1 MRTRLRALP
10 VSLLLTAALLILVQG
25 MAAGETLLEKVRE
38 FELDNGM
45 TFLVVERHEAPVAM
59 MAIVF
64 NVGSA
69 NERPNITGISH
80 LLEHMMFKGT
90 EMMGTEDYKK
100 DRKYVEKT
108 DVLGERTIELRKEIG
123 EWRFEKFKALSA
135 QIVAGFTDEENER
148 VGTNVYEQNKL
159 VAEKISA
166 MDPLPDSLA
175 SVPRLVADKGTD
187 YLDLYLEYELAWGEI
202 MKLLDEQRQ
211 FMKKEEL
218 WETYMNNGTRFL
230 NAGTSNDFTIYF
242 VYLPANRLELFMV
255 MESDRMEYPV
265 FREFWSER
273 DVVMEE
279 RRLSENDP
287 DDVLDEAFNSVAF
300 TASPYSWP
308 VLGWMSDLQ
317 TIDRK
322 ELEAYHR
329 TYYAPNNA
337 TAIIVGDV
345 ELKDVKKLAKKY
357 FGPIKAQDPPPAVE
371 TREPEQKGERR
382 LVVEHTANPKLQ
394 IGWHKPTY
402 GHPDMPA
409 FAVMQQVLGGG
420 RTARLYKSVYEEK
433 GLTMEQPRVYTGPG
447 DRYDN
452 LFIITAMP
460 QQPHTL
466 EEVEQAIY
474 EEIEKLKTEPVT
486 DRELQRVKNLIDA
499 QQIRQQG
506 SNLGIAF
513 TLGMGH
519 LYLGNYKEIF
529 SFYDQVKSVTKE
541 DIMRVADTYMTEQNR
556 TVGYRVKIEE
566 EGKGGEAEEQIDQMV
581 LRAYIMSLPQEEQMA
596 IVQKF
601 QGMRSEAEAMAYAKE
616 LWEQA
621 KAAGFVEE
629 KPETEK
635 PEEKKAE
642 E

>member
-1 MRTRLRALP
+1 MRTRFRALP
-10 VSLLLTAALLILVQG
+10 VSALLLAALLLIVQG
-25 MAAGETLLEKVRE
+25 IATAETLKEKVRE
-38 FELDNGM
+38 FQLDNGM

-100 DRKYVEKT
+100 DRKYIEKT

-123 EWRFEKFKALSA
+123 EWRFARFKDLSA
-135 QIVAGFTDEENER
+135 QIITGFTEEENER
-148 VGTNVYEQNKL
+148 IGTNVYEQNKL
-159 VAEKISA
+159 VVEKIRA
-166 MDPLPDSLA
+166 MDPLPDSLT
-175 SVPRLVADKGTD
+175 SIPRLIEDLGTD
-187 YLDLYLEYELAWGEI
+187 YLGLYLGYELAWGEI

-230 NAGTSNDFTIYF
+230 NAGTSNDFTMYF
-242 VYLPANRLELFMV
+242 VYLPSNRLELFMV

-279 RRLSENDP
+279 RRLAENDP

-329 TYYAPNNA
+329 IYYAPNNA
-337 TAIIVGDV
+337 TAIIVGDI
-345 ELKDVKKLAKKY
+345 DVNEVRKLAKKY
-357 FGPIKAQDPPPAVE
+357 FGPIKTQEPPPDVE
-371 TREPEQKGERR
+371 TREPEQRGERR
-382 LVVEHTANPKLQ
+382 IVVEHTANPKLQ

-409 FAVMQQVLGGG
+409 FAVMQHVLGGG

-433 GLTMEQPRVYTGPG
+433 ELTMEAPEVSTGPG

-452 LFIITAMP
+452 LFIITAVP

-466 EEVEQAIY
+466 EEVEGAIY

-486 DRELQRVKNLIDA
+486 DRELQRVKNMIDA
-499 QQIRQQG
+499 SQIRQMG

-513 TLGMGH
+513 TLGMGQ
-519 LYLGNYKEIF
+519 LYLGDYKEIF
-529 SFYDQVKSVTKE
+529 RFYDQVKAVTG
-541 DIMRVADTYMTEQNR
+541 DDLMRVAEAYLTERNR
-556 TVGYRVKIEE
+556 TVGHRVKIEE
-566 EGKGGEAEEQIDQMV
+566 EGKEGEAEEQIDEMV
-581 LRAYIMSLPQEEQMA
+581 LRAYIMSLSQEGQMA
-596 IVQKF
+596 VMQKF

-621 KAAGFVEE
+621 KASGFVD
-629 KPETEK
+629 EK

>member
-1 MRTRLRALP
+1 MRTRSKALP
-10 VSLLLTAALLILVQG
+10 VSMLLAAALLVLLQG
-25 MAAGETLLEKVRE
+25 IAVGETLKEKVRE

-64 NVGSA
+64 NVGAA

-100 DRKYVEKT
+100 DKKYIEKT

-123 EWRFEKFKALSA
+123 EWRFAKFKELSA
-135 QIVAGFTDEENER
+135 QIILGFTDEENEH
-148 VGTNVYEQNKL
+148 VGTNVYEQNNLL
-159 VAEKISA
+159 VEKIKA
-166 MDPLPDSLA
+166 MDPLPDSLT
-175 SVPRLVADKGTD
+175 SMPRLLEDGGTD
-187 YLDLYLEYELAWGEI
+187 YLGLYLEYELAWGEI
-202 MKLLDEQRQ
+202 MRLLDEQRQ

-242 VYLPANRLELFMV
+242 VYLPSNRLELFMV
-255 MESDRMEYPV
+255 MESDRMESPI

-279 RRLSENDP
+279 RRLAENDP

-317 TIDRK
+317 TIDRT

-345 ELKDVKKLAKKY
+345 DLEEVEKLAKKY
-357 FGPIKAQDPPPAVE
+357 FGPIPAQAPAPSVE

-382 LVVEHTANPKLQ
+382 IDVEHTANPKLQ

-402 GHPDMPA
+402 GHPDMPV
-409 FAVMQQVLGGG
+409 FTVMQQILGGG
-420 RTARLYKSVYEEK
+420 RTARLYKSIYEQKE
-433 GLTMEQPRVYTGPG
+433 LTMEAPRVFTGPG
-447 DRYDN
+447 DRYEN
-452 LFIITAMP
+452 LFIITAIP

-466 EEVEQAIY
+466 EEVEEAIY
-474 EEIEKLKTEPVT
+474 EEIERLKMEPIT

-499 QQIRQQG
+499 QQIRQMG

-513 TLGMGH
+513 TIGTGH
-519 LYLGNYKEIF
+519 IYFGDYKEIF
-529 SFYDQVKSVTKE
+529 TFYEQIKEVTKE
-541 DIMRVADTYMTEQNR
+541 DIMRIADTYLAERNR
-556 TVGYRVKIEE
+556 TVGHRVKIVE
-566 EGKGGEAEEQIDQMV
+566 EGKEGEAEEQIDQMV
-581 LRAYIMSLPQEEQMA
+581 LRAYIMSLPQEQQMA

-601 QGMRSEAEAMAYAKE
+601 QGMRSETEAMAYARE

-621 KAAGFVEE
+621 KAAGFVQG
-629 KPETEK
+629 K
-635 PEEKKAE
+635 PEEKKTE

>member
-10 VSLLLTAALLILVQG
+10 VSLLLAAALLLIIQG
-25 MAAGETLLEKVRE
+25 IAVAETLQEKVRE
-38 FELDNGM
+38 FRLDNGM

-59 MAIVF
+59 MAIIF
-64 NVGSA
+64 NVGAA

-108 DVLGERTIELRKEIG
+108 DVLGERTIALRKEIG
-123 EWRFEKFKALSA
+123 EWRFAKFKDLTA
-135 QIVAGFTDEENER
+135 QIIAGFTEEENER
-148 VGTNVYEQNKL
+148 VGTNVYEQNRL
-159 VAEKISA
+159 VVEKIRA
-166 MDPLPDSLA
+166 LDPLPDSLA
-175 SVPRLVADKGTD
+175 SVPRLVEDLGTD
-187 YLDLYLEYELAWGEI
+187 YLGLYLEYELAWGEI

-230 NAGTSNDFTIYF
+230 NAGTSNDFTVYL
-242 VYLPANRLELFMV
+242 VYLPSNRLELFMV

-322 ELEAYHR
+322 ELEGYHR

-337 TAIIVGDV
+337 TAVIVGDV
-345 ELKDVKKLAKKY
+345 DLKEVEKLAKKY
-357 FGPIKAQDPPPAVE
+357 FGPIEAQAPPPAVE

-382 LVVEHTANPKLQ
+382 IIVEHTANPKLQ

-409 FAVMQQVLGGG
+409 FAVLQQVLGGG

-433 GLTMEQPRVYTGPG
+433 ELTMEAPEVFTGPG

-452 LFIITAMP
+452 LFIITAVP
-460 QQPHTL
+460 QQPHSL
-466 EEVEQAIY
+466 EDVEAAIY
-474 EEIEKLKTEPVT
+474 EEIERLKAEPVT

-499 QQIRQQG
+499 QQIRQMG
-506 SNLGIAF
+506 SNVGIAF

-519 LYLGNYKEIF
+519 LYLGDYKEIF
-529 SFYDQVKSVTKE
+529 RFYDQVKEVTKD
-541 DIMRVADTYMTEQNR
+541 DIMRVADTYLTEQNR
-556 TVGYRVKIEE
+556 TVGHRVKIEE
-566 EGKGGEAEEQIDQMV
+566 EGKEGEAEEQIDEMI

-601 QGMRSEAEAMAYAKE
+601 QSMRSEAEGMAYARE

-629 KPETEK
+629 KSEENKTE
-635 PEEKKAE
+635 E
-642 E
+642 

>member
-1 MRTRLRALP
+1 MRTRFRALT
-10 VSLLLTAALLILVQG
+10 VSALLVTVLLLIVQDFAA
-25 MAAGETLLEKVRE
+25 AETLKEKVRE
-38 FELDNGM
+38 FQLDNGM
-45 TFLVVERHEAPVAM
+45 TFLVVERREAPVAM
-59 MAIVF
+59 MATVF

-90 EMMGTEDYKK
+90 EMMGTTDYKK

-123 EWRFEKFKALSA
+123 EWRFAKFKELSA
-135 QIVAGFTDEENER
+135 EIISGFSDEENER
-148 VGTNVYEQNKL
+148 IGTNVYEQNKL
-159 VAEKISA
+159 VVEKIGA
-166 MDPLPDSLA
+166 MDPLPDALT
-175 SVPRLVADKGTD
+175 SVPRLIADMGTD
-187 YLDLYLEYELAWGEI
+187 YLGLYLEYELTWGEI

-211 FMKKEEL
+211 IMKKEEL

-242 VYLPANRLELFMV
+242 VYLPSNRLELFMV
-255 MESDRMEYPV
+255 MESDRMEFPV

-345 ELKDVKKLAKKY
+345 DVKEVEKLAKKY
-357 FGPIKAQDPPPAVE
+357 FGPIPAQEPPPAVE

-382 LVVEHTANPKLQ
+382 IVVEHTANPKLQ

-409 FAVMQQVLGGG
+409 FTVMQQVLGGG
-420 RTARLYKSVYEEK
+420 RTARLYKAVYEEK
-433 GLTMEQPRVYTGPG
+433 ELTMEQPRVYTGPG

-452 LFIITAMP
+452 LFIITAVP

-466 EEVEQAIY
+466 EDVEWAIY
-474 EEIEKLKTEPVT
+474 EEIERLKSEPVT

-499 QQIRQQG
+499 QQIRQMG

-519 LYLGNYKEIF
+519 LYLGDYKEIF
-529 SFYDQVKSVTKE
+529 RFYDQVKEVSKE
-541 DIMRVADTYMTEQNR
+541 DLMRVADAYLTEQNR
-556 TVGYRVKIEE
+556 TVGHRVKIEE
-566 EGKGGEAEEQIDQMV
+566 AEGAESEEQIDQMV

-601 QGMRSEAEAMAYAKE
+601 QSLRSETEGMAYAKE

-629 KPETEK
+629 KT
-635 PEEKKAE
+635 EEKKAE

>member
-1 MRTRLRALP
+1 MRTRFRALP
-10 VSLLLTAALLILVQG
+10 VSVLLVAALLLAVQG
-25 MAAGETLLEKVRE
+25 IAVAETLKEKVRE
-38 FELDNGM
+38 FQLENGM

-59 MAIVF
+59 MAIAF

-100 DRKYVEKT
+100 DRKFVEET
-108 DVLGERTIELRKEIG
+108 DLLGDRTIALRKEIG
-123 EWRFEKFKALSA
+123 EWRFERFKDLSA
-135 QIVAGFTDEENER
+135 QIIAGFTEDENER
-148 VGTNVYEQNKL
+148 IGTSVYEQSRL
-159 VAEKISA
+159 LADKIRVL
-166 MDPLPDSLA
+166 DPLPDSLA
-175 SVPRLVADKGTD
+175 LVPGLIEDLGTD
-187 YLDLYLEYELAWGEI
+187 YLGLYLEYELAWGEI
-202 MKLLDEQRQ
+202 MKLLDEQRE

-230 NAGTSNDFTIYF
+230 NAFTSNDFTIYLA
-242 VYLPANRLELFMV
+242 YLPSNRLELFMV

-308 VLGWMSDLQ
+308 VIGWMSDLQ

-337 TAIIVGDV
+337 MAIIVGDV
-345 ELKDVKKLAKKY
+345 ELKEVEKLAKKY
-357 FGPIKAQDPPPAVE
+357 FGPIPAQEPPPAVE

-382 LVVEHTANPKLQ
+382 IIVEHTANPKLQ

-402 GHPDMPA
+402 GHPDMPV
-409 FAVMQQVLGGG
+409 FDVMQRVLGGG

-433 GLTMEQPRVYTGPG
+433 KLTMEAPEVETGPG

-460 QQPHTL
+460 QQPHSL
-466 EEVEQAIY
+466 EEVENAIY
-474 EEIEKLKTEPVT
+474 EEIERLKTEPVT

-499 QQIRQQG
+499 QQIRQMG
-506 SNLGIAF
+506 SNVGIAF
-513 TLGMGH
+513 TIGIGH
-519 LYLGNYKEIF
+519 LYHGDYTEIF
-529 SFYDQVKSVTKE
+529 RFYDQVKEVTKE
-541 DIMRVADTYMTEQNR
+541 DIMRVADTYLTERNR
-556 TVGYRVKIEE
+556 TVGHRVKIEE
-566 EGKGGEAEEQIDQMV
+566 EGEEGEAEEQIDEMV

-601 QGMRSEAEAMAYAKE
+601 QSMRSEAEAMAYARE
-616 LWEQA
+616 LWERA

-629 KPETEK
+629 KPGEKTE
-635 PEEKKAE
+635 E
-642 E
+642 